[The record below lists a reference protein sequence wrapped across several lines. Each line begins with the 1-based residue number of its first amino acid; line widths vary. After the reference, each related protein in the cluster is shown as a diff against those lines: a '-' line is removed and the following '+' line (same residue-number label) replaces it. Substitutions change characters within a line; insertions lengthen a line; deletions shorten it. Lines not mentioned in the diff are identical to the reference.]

1 MAVLSGGS
9 TAGLSTYTFEWSG
22 NNVVLASIRS
32 RHSTPRSTTAM
43 SMPVD
48 GIRDE
53 LDTFTL
59 SSLERAALTEAVVR
73 LQGIQESSISYLLH
87 NDPSTIPAYSDGDED
102 TSIEDD
108 YIGIDAVGP
117 YEQDILHWQDWK
129 PDSSVA
135 TLSGPAERRPLL
147 QRKDSTVQ
155 TFLYEFKL
163 TRDHVLTISTP
174 QEKVE
179 AAWHELAELYK
190 LQRDKAKDFKLT
202 DIFCFLQVDD
212 KILTSIPAEEVAAL
226 KECIRNLA
234 TYAVQRLEHP
244 TFILLRERS
253 PVLQYEL
260 NIFTLC
266 LRKEIEEQ
274 SEMLIRFWFEDGY
287 HWIEGQMFQIMATE
301 TQTSVD
307 LIIIHKR
314 EKKHTRP
321 KYQILYDISELNT
334 QGVFFRCQGLGYAG
348 RILVLP

>member
-1 MAVLSGGS
+1 
-9 TAGLSTYTFEWSG
+9 
-22 NNVVLASIRS
+22 
-32 RHSTPRSTTAM
+32 M

-334 QGVFFRCQGLGYAG
+334 QGVFFRCQGLGLCYVLGRAQLAQLFRWTYHQLILPSMTTHYANAVWKG
-348 RILVLP
+348 EQSQVGI